1 MPDVFY
7 APAKLSDDRSFR
19 LLRAFSPERENTM
32 SNKFLLQISA
42 LMLVLVLFASCS
54 AQRRFQRRLIG
65 NWNVERYEQLFP
77 SGQKEEFRSVGT
89 IRFNTNGTGEN
100 DLSILTRN
108 VRQPGDRG
116 FNWINTEA
124 SVTITSNNTYL
135 AKAWIV
141 IQNKGSYQ
149 VWKSTSQT
157 VVQTME
163 LRRAD

>member
-1 MPDVFY
+1 
-7 APAKLSDDRSFR
+7 
-19 LLRAFSPERENTM
+19 M
-32 SNKFLLQISA
+32 SNKFLFQFSA
-42 LMLVLVLFASCS
+42 LALVLVLFASCS
-54 AQRRFQRRLIG
+54 AQRRFQRRLVG

-77 SGQKEEFRSVGT
+77 SGQKEEFRNVGT

-100 DLSILTRN
+100 DLSILTRT

-116 FNWINTEA
+116 FNWINTAE

-141 IQNKGSYQ
+141 IQNKGSFQ
-149 VWKSTSQT
+149 VWKSTTQT